1 MAQNGIS
8 PRSFFDSLIPAL
20 YSLGVKE
27 SEIHFPFCPSLVQA
41 DTQYSTPPI
50 KAAPV
55 IFGWVSLTFFWF
67 LNKEP
72 VFGLAWYVI
81 FKLLQVS
88 DRFSLRSELF
98 QRGLIIGREQRPTGD
113 LGIGIEVRRLQPIE
127 SLGDFSFGH
136 EDLDLFGHVFDL
148 DLPIRL
154 KMLHSAIRRAVGGCR
169 GLGVLRTIPK
179 AGIDVCGH
187 SEGFQGH

>member
-81 FKLLQVS
+81 FKFLQVS
-88 DRFSLRSELF
+88 DRFSLISN
-98 QRGLIIGREQRPTGD
+98 
-113 LGIGIEVRRLQPIE
+113 
-127 SLGDFSFGH
+127 SLEF
-136 EDLDLFGHVFDL
+136 
-148 DLPIRL
+148 
-154 KMLHSAIRRAVGGCR
+154 RAVVGR
-169 GLGVLRTIPK
+169 
-179 AGIDVCGH
+179 
-187 SEGFQGH
+187 